1 MHQPSSQTTNEN
13 VCKQLIP
20 GETDFRI
27 FDEFA
32 GIPGFDFVYTD
43 NGYIYH
49 TQYDDAKRLDNQGL
63 LHAGVTVYELM
74 MELAGKNDA
83 IGAYLEGEDEAE
95 PETSP
100 VIHIVRQSAH
110 YVSSIFNS
118 NHHAKPLNERQMVFF
133 DVLHHYTVVY
143 DEELAFFLHGSILV
157 FAVLVW
163 TIKIGS
169 MPVTEWVSFFRMVYV
184 FIVAMFCA
192 LLSST
197 YASIVYAR
205 ALITPLIWYGSMT
218 RAILVFG
225 LPALSGL
232 LTGLLNTL
240 PRRLSRQHF
249 EHALFGH
256 SFFLMVLCFFL
267 LRANVMSAYVPALC
281 LFVSTLVA
289 MESPAVS
296 PLNRHMQISVIHAVM
311 TCRLFTTILSTILPI
326 FGRVSIGSTEP
337 MVGDIQV
344 ALSDIVVS
352 IFVTVTLLVHIG
364 LPLLPILAYFA
375 PAIRRLRSVFLA
387 ASLWTAF
394 IFLIVL
400 PKLNGH
406 RERGIITPYSEDAP
420 KRLSFIHFH
429 APQMY
434 NTTDASPFSVLQVAS
449 MDAVDVNL
457 ERLCANLATTSDA
470 DEGISSLPASPTF
483 GSLNVSLMESIRPF
497 HVMVHHKHWLRSGNI
512 PLLEVPTIDV
522 EHESI
527 IEGTMEGTDGQ
538 MERNGASK
546 AWNISVAIHAP
557 DSHQVT
563 IRMKSKDNGGPV
575 SQWSFNSPLEDS
587 SGFVWV
593 KHTGSEKMR
602 FWLIIP
608 TTGSGDNTDQRPKV
622 TIALSNMRLGK
633 SRSPGDFII
642 IDKNVKPW
650 ESPFYL
656 VSTAVEVEV

>member
-1 MHQPSSQTTNEN
+1 M
-13 VCKQLIP
+13 IP

-49 TQYDDAKRLDNQGL
+49 TQYDDVEHLDDQGL

-83 IGAYLEGEDEAE
+83 IGAYLESEAE
-95 PETSP
+95 SDPEDSSP
-100 VIHIVRQSAH
+100 VMDFVRQSAH
-110 YVSSIFNS
+110 FVSRTFNS
-118 NHHAKPLNERQMVFF
+118 KHQDKSPNERQMVVF
-133 DVLHHYTVVY
+133 DVLHQYTAVY
-143 DEELAFFLHGSILV
+143 DEELAFFLHGAILL

-163 TIKIGS
+163 TIKIGL
-169 MPVTEWVSFFRMVYV
+169 MPVTEWVSCLRMVYV
-184 FIVAMFCA
+184 YVAAIFCA

-205 ALITPLIWYGSMT
+205 ALITPLIWYGSTT

-225 LPALSGL
+225 LPAFCGV

-240 PRRLSRQHF
+240 PRRLSRRHF

-256 SFFLMVLCFFL
+256 SFILMTLCFLFV
-267 LRANVMSAYVPALC
+267 RFNVMSGYVPAIC
-281 LFVSTLVA
+281 LFISTLVA
-289 MESPAVS
+289 MQSPAVS
-296 PLNRHMQISVIHAVM
+296 PLNRHMQISVIHAVI
-311 TCRLFTTILSTILPI
+311 TCRLLTVTFSTILPL
-326 FGRVSIGSTEP
+326 FGRASIGPTEP
-337 MVGDIQV
+337 MAGNIQV
-344 ALSDIVVS
+344 ALSDIAVS
-352 IFVTVTLLVHIG
+352 VFVTVTLFFYIG
-364 LPLLPILAYFA
+364 LPLLPILSYFA
-375 PAIRRLRSVFLA
+375 PAIRRLRSIFVA
-387 ASLWTAF
+387 ASLWSAF
-394 IFLIVL
+394 ILLIVV

-406 RERGIITPYSEDAP
+406 RERGIITPYSKNAP

-434 NTTDASPFSVLQVAS
+434 NNTDASPFSVLQVAS
-449 MDAVDVNL
+449 MDTVDVNL
-457 ERLCANLATTSDA
+457 KRLCANLATASDA

-483 GSLNVSLMESIRPF
+483 GSMNISLMESIRPF
-497 HVMVHHKHWLRSGNI
+497 RVMIHHKHWLRSGNI
-512 PLLEVPTIDV
+512 PLLEVPSINV
-522 EHESI
+522 EHESL
-527 IEGTMEGTDGQ
+527 IEGAVEGTDGQ
-538 MERNGASK
+538 MKQNGDNN
-546 AWNISVAIHAP
+546 AWNISVVIHAP

-563 IRMKSKDNGGPV
+563 MRMKSRDNGGLV
-575 SQWSFNSPLEDS
+575 SQWSFNGPLEDA

-593 KHTGSEKMR
+593 KHTGSETLR

-608 TTGSGDNTDQRPKV
+608 TTASTYDTDERPKI
-622 TIALSNMRLGK
+622 TMALSNMRLGK
-633 SRSPGDFII
+633 SRSPRDFMIME
-642 IDKNVKPW
+642 KNVKPW